1 MSPAAQAANSTR
13 ELRKTTRKERKEA
26 ERKKKGKSAVRKHQ
40 IAELQSPSGTSEQPI
55 ESEPQIIG
63 DWTPSLIPEPGSSSW
78 GSCLEPMNDPFVVTG
93 LGSDNISSMSMDSRY
108 SSLGPYLDQIFGPP
122 VVTSPEFG
130 LGYAMNMDS
139 EINPSA
145 ASPRIYG
152 SMPAELVSAPAMTY
166 PSPPDPWEGSNDIDF
181 RHRLPVT
188 EKDKAAIQK
197 ALEITRVNYWLRL
210 GGGDLPCAPADQ
222 TYYFQV
228 TGLVVGFY
236 DEWQSRFG
244 NSCPKPDLV
253 WCKEPW
259 RGGFPEEATYSGE
272 DISYVEDFMSQ
283 NACG

>member
-13 ELRKTTRKERKEA
+13 ELRKTTRKEREEA
-26 ERKKKGKSAVRKHQ
+26 RRKKKGKSAVRKHQ
-40 IAELQSPSGTSEQPI
+40 IAKVQSPSEQPI

-63 DWTPSLIPEPGSSSW
+63 DWIPGLIPEPGS
-78 GSCLEPMNDPFVVTG
+78 
-93 LGSDNISSMSMDSRY
+93 

-122 VVTSPEFG
+122 GVTSPG
-130 LGYAMNMDS
+130 CSLGYPMNMDS

-145 ASPRIYG
+145 ASPTIYG
-152 SMPAELVSAPAMTY
+152 SMPTELVSAPAMTY
-166 PSPPDPWEGSNDIDF
+166 PSPPDPWEGSKDIDF

-228 TGLVVGFY
+228 TALVVGFY

-272 DISYVEDFMSQ
+272 DVSYVEDWMSDEDMMRT
-283 NACG
+283 